1 MEAVAAVSGLEIL
14 GFCRSWADESSGGT
28 CFVKIFSDLCRF
40 ERKTSR
46 NVWEFVAARGGAWRL
61 RC

>member
-1 MEAVAAVSGLEIL
+1 MEADAAVSGLEIF
-14 GFCRSWADESSGGT
+14 GFSGSWADGSSGDT
-28 CFVKIFSDLCRF
+28 FFVKIFSDLCRF